1 MYVQCKRGWVFDFKP
16 LRVVA
21 KVDEEVKVE
30 QARLCMILNLWRE
43 SLFAFTDGENCLL
56 LQMERE
62 GELKEEEEG
71 IVETVRFVCRL
82 EWGE

>member
-16 LRVVA
+16 LRVA
-21 KVDEEVKVE
+21 KVE

-43 SLFAFTDGENCLL
+43 SLFAFTDGERGRI
-56 LQMERE
+56 ER
-62 GELKEEEEG
+62 GKGG